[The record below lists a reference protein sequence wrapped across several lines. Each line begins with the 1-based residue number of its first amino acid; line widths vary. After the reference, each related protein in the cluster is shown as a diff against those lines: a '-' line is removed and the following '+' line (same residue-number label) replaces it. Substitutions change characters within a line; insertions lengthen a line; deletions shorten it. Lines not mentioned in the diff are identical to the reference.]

1 MKIQWKFVYNRCTD
15 RLDFLKNLN
24 SFNVQNHKILIEN
37 RKTYQ
42 IVKIQW
48 KIVYIKF
55 ANHLGTLEMTSS
67 HCWPRFRNSYHC
79 LFRNFLVSQGCWP
92 KGLLSFLVSILP
104 TSRCWRLAILQ
115 LFFSKFGKN
124 FFHRNNVAIGWTR

>member
-15 RLDFLKNLN
+15 RLDFLKKLN

-67 HCWPRFRNSYHC
+67 HC
-79 LFRNFLVSQGCWP
+79 
-92 KGLLSFLVSILP
+92 
-104 TSRCWRLAILQ
+104 
-115 LFFSKFGKN
+115 
-124 FFHRNNVAIGWTR
+124 